1 MKTMTLNEAAEMID
15 NYHEKAGLKKEILS
29 KLVFE
34 DDEADSSSVCGTVY
48 ISKSR
53 MLIFQ
58 FKTWNEKPYVD
69 IRMWFKDD
77 DGNFRPTRKGIMI
90 PQTQED
96 SNGTHLPFNDFCD
109 VFDTIRTL
117 SFGSHNPTEEEIDL
131 LSSKEKELNNFM
143 IEGLKNREQTTT

>member
-1 MKTMTLNEAAEMID
+1 MKKITLDKAAKMID
-15 NYHEKAGLKKEILS
+15 DHHQKAGLNKKVLS

-53 MLIFQ
+53 VLIFQ
-58 FKTWNEKPYVD
+58 FKTWNHKTYVD

-77 DGNFRPTRKGIMI
+77 DGNFRPTKKGIMI
-90 PQTQED
+90 PQEKE
-96 SNGTHLPFNDFCD
+96 SNRTNYPWNDFCN
-109 VFDTIRTL
+109 VFDAIRTL
-117 SFGSHNPTEEEIDL
+117 SFGSHNPTEEQIDL
-131 LSSKEKELNNFM
+131 LSLKEKELNNFM